1 VACSPADLFLELMT
15 QPVVSAVEQARLAW
29 RRAVEEK
36 ATSLGAARDQAE
48 AELRRRLCQLWD
60 ALEQALATGMSL
72 DDLSRRLGLS
82 PGVVRAL
89 LGRDGSPMLA

>member
-1 VACSPADLFLELMT
+1 MGFRPGLSLASMT

-29 RRAVEEK
+29 RRAVDEK
-36 ATSLGAARDQAE
+36 ATSLGVARDQAE
-48 AELRRRLCQLWD
+48 AELRRRLSQLWD

-72 DDLSRRLGLS
+72 EDLSRRLGLS

-89 LGRDGSPMLA
+89 LGRDGSPLLA